1 VKCFILM
8 SMSQINGIVK
18 GTVVPTP
25 FVARSKEQS
34 IKVLS
39 SKSN

>member
-1 VKCFILM
+1 MKCFILM

-25 FVARSKEQS
+25 LTRTNGVGATH
-34 IKVLS
+34 LD
-39 SKSN
+39 